1 MIRWFMVCRLALRKE
16 RIKVEESLWL
26 GVAWVVVLIINLIAS
41 ATKSAFTHV
50 RLPWL
55 LSLGTENQAKVDKT
69 IALVEKQ
76 GLRTALRL
84 GLVVSHFLLA
94 GLTVL
99 FLDRAIEAIEPA
111 WQIILILLGVMV
123 LVTALEFIIER
134 RILIKPEKA
143 ALAWTGAASLISFLV
158 APLTR
163 LMMSLLGEYAEKVT
177 LSVTDESLRDW
188 VNQDQ
193 PESTLDQGEREMI
206 YSIFHF
212 SETMT
217 KEIMVPRMDVLALE
231 INTTI
236 SEARKEFIRAGH
248 SRVPV
253 YDDTIDNVVGLLYA
267 KDLLAVV
274 DGEDTI
280 ANQRRLI
287 RPAYFVPE
295 AKKVDELLTEMQS
308 RGIHMALVVDEYG
321 GMAGV
326 VTLEDIIEEIIGEIR
341 DEYDTGEVDLYEVQE
356 DGSYIIQGR
365 ATIDEFNEIM
375 DSQIS
380 DEFADTLGG
389 YIYGQL
395 GRVPESGEKVIN
407 DGFEFTVKEV
417 VARRILTVQ
426 VERAHSGEED
436 PETEG
441 NNGTNND

>member
-16 RIKVEESLWL
+16 RINVEESLWL

-143 ALAWTGAASLISFLV
+143 ALSWTGAASLISFLV

-426 VERAHSGEED
+426 VERSHSGEEY
-436 PETEG
+436 PETVG